1 MDLSKLKILTI
12 GSCTL
17 DCIIQIKD
25 ILRFELFDKDVIKK
39 YTAIEYSRKLNVED
53 IKFVPGGSA
62 TNIAADISMIGM
74 KGIYIGV
81 IGKDF
86 SASICLDDLKQRNVD
101 VSNVIQTDE
110 DSTAFSLIL
119 KTEWGRDRSILAYK
133 GANNLITPINV
144 KEEIFNDIDGF
155 AWTSLTSESGCK
167 AIDKAIDLTKNAGKK
182 VFAAPSMSII
192 KNNPQ
197 WAKKLISKSNVVSF
211 NKEEASEFT
220 NKLSTIDILI
230 DIHKMGV
237 DLISITDGANGST
250 VFDGNEMI
258 RTNIFNTPVEDTTGA
273 GDAFMSGIIISLFM
287 GFSLPKLCK
296 IATAMSA
303 LECSDTGVREGI
315 PNNVKAL
322 EEFIEK
328 NQVEQTISKINI

>member
-1 MDLSKLKILTI
+1 M
-12 GSCTL
+12 
-17 DCIIQIKD
+17 
-25 ILRFELFDKDVIKK
+25 
-39 YTAIEYSRKLNVED
+39 NVEN

-62 TNIAADISMIGM
+62 TNIAADVSMIGM

-86 SASICLDDLKQRNVD
+86 SASICLDDLKKRNVD

-133 GANNLITPINV
+133 GANNLITPVNV
-144 KEEIFNDIDGF
+144 KEEIFKDINGF

-167 AIDKAIDLTKNAGKK
+167 AIDKAIDLTKSAGKK

-197 WAKKLISKSNVVSF
+197 WAKKLIEKSDVVSF

-220 NKLSTIDILI
+220 NKLSTIDILN
-230 DIHKMGV
+230 DIHRMGV

-250 VFDGNEMI
+250 IFDGNEMI
-258 RTNIFNTPVEDTTGA
+258 RTNIFNTPIKDTTGA
-273 GDAFMSGIIISLFM
+273 GDAFMSGIIISLFL

-315 PNNVKAL
+315 PHNVRTL